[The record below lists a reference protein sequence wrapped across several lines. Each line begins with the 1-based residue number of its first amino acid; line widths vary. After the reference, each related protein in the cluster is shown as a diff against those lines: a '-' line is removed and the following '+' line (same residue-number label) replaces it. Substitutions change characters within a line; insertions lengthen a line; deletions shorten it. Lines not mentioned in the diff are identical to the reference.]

1 MNFNLSIIR
10 LKIMFYLSLGKI
22 RRVPSKIHLPNDK
35 KVKEVIIFFPVDENL
50 FRLSLYSFREFNLN
64 KDNIRY
70 HFIINQK
77 FQNMINLS
85 GPNLI
90 FVNHKKNKIRFC
102 NFNQQDILAK
112 SKIDVIVDL
121 NVDFSFGPAIFI
133 AYLKS
138 NIKIGFKSNFSDYF
152 YNLQLEANNKGTV
165 ENSYQQIQQILN
177 SL

>member
-1 MNFNLSIIR
+1 
-10 LKIMFYLSLGKI
+10 MFYLFLGKI
-22 RRVPSKIHLPNDK
+22 RRVPSKIQLPNSK
-35 KVKEVIIFFPVDENL
+35 KVKEVIIFFPIDENL
-50 FRLSLYSFREFNLN
+50 FRLSLYSFREFNLHR
-64 KDNIRY
+64 DNIKY

-77 FQNMINLS
+77 FQNMINLN

-90 FVNHKKNKIRFC
+90 FVNHKKNNIKFC
-102 NFNQQDILAK
+102 DLNQQNMLAK

-121 NVDFSFGPAIFI
+121 NVNFSFGPSKFI

-152 YNLQLEANNKGTV
+152 YNLQLETNNRGTV
-165 ENSYQQIQQILN
+165 ENSYQQIQQILS